1 MTTPRFMAGLLV
13 GIGVGMLVGCC
24 LWARAK
30 SQHDGSP
37 EEDDYDDVDRASIE
51 SFPASDPQGY

>member
-1 MTTPRFMAGLLV
+1 MAGLLV
-13 GIGVGMLVGCC
+13 GVGVGMLVGYC
-24 LWARAK
+24 LRSRAK

-51 SFPASDPQGY
+51 SFPASDPPGY